1 MLVSEDLIERCDDC
15 DAEGFGAMRCYRD
28 WRERS
33 GETTRLLFDCGD
45 NNETVLA
52 VVGLIFTFGTCE

>member
-1 MLVSEDLIERCDDC
+1 MWVSEDLIERCDDC

-33 GETTRLLFDCGD
+33 RETTGLLFDGRD
-45 NNETVLA
+45 NNETVF
-52 VVGLIFTFGTCE
+52 VVVRSIFTFGTCE